1 MMSTLHS
8 LSCTPGAQQSLSKH
22 NPSARSP
29 RLLAL
34 RWLAV
39 VSGLLLTLP
48 LPLPVIAQPQPK
60 ATGAAQL
67 PASASPTPSAVLLS
81 TAGGHA
87 SARALDSVIGAA
99 LDDLKVV
106 NVAARPGLDL
116 GAVQLA
122 LDCVAENPQCLR
134 MVTTQHEVD
143 VLVAPTLSRI
153 SNELVLTLLR
163 FDARSGK
170 TQRVLKRQTGQ
181 TLSSETLDAVPDLM
195 RELFGLPP
203 KPKVEPPVAA
213 ATTDEHAADSSG
225 LHAMEPMPEP
235 PMEAP
240 TASRSVPVGPLL
252 LGGGGVLLLGA
263 GLVVGL
269 TVLSAQDNYESL
281 TTNTRGIPANQAEDV
296 INRANDYKNTGQTN
310 AVISSIFLGV
320 GSAVVVAAGI
330 WLAVD
335 LTSKK
340 SSQYDD
346 HVHLTPL
353 LGAHE
358 VGLVLT
364 QRGAGL

>member
-1 MMSTLHS
+1 
-8 LSCTPGAQQSLSKH
+8 
-22 NPSARSP
+22 
-29 RLLAL
+29 
-34 RWLAV
+34 
-39 VSGLLLTLP
+39 
-48 LPLPVIAQPQPK
+48 
-60 ATGAAQL
+60 
-67 PASASPTPSAVLLS
+67 
-81 TAGGHA
+81 
-87 SARALDSVIGAA
+87 VIGAA

-106 NVAARPGLDL
+106 NVVARPGLDL

-170 TQRVLKRQTGQ
+170 TQRVLKRQVGQ

-203 KPKVEPPVAA
+203 KPKVEPPMAA
-213 ATTDEHAADSSG
+213 ATTSESAADSSG
-225 LHAMEPMPEP
+225 LQPMEPLPEP
-235 PMEAP
+235 PMEP

-269 TVLSAQDNYESL
+269 TVLSAQDKYESL
-281 TTNTRGIPANQAEDV
+281 TTDTPRLNAKEAEDV
-296 INRANDYKNTGQTN
+296 INRANEHKSTGQTN
-310 AVISSIFLGV
+310 AVISNIFIGV
-320 GSAVVVAAGI
+320 GSAVLVAAGI

-335 LTSKK
+335 LTSKN

-353 LGAHE
+353 LGTHE